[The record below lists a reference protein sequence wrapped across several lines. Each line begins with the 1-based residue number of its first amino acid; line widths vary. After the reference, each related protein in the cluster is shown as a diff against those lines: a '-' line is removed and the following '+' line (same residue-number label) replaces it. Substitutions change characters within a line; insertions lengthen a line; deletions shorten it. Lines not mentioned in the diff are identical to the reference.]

1 MNITDVDLASS
12 PALYPHTFDARGDRV
27 MLVRLSAADYR
38 LSSFLDSRMLAP
50 GMDAAWFDY
59 MPVAVSAERV
69 RPKSLHMIFH
79 TGHVGSTLL
88 SRLLDEVPG
97 VLGLREPHPLRAL
110 ADMADQTP
118 TGEGYLARLK
128 TFLRLWSRGFAAT
141 DAVILKPTSVACRI
155 APDILAASPQT
166 KAVYLHLP
174 AEAYIIAILASA
186 SGQADLKIFEAM
198 RHKRLSAKLGR
209 EVATS
214 GSAGELAAIAWMVE
228 RDSLERAQ
236 AAAGRR
242 VMLLNFETM
251 LADLEGNLAQVLR
264 HFGLPAVAGQLT
276 RSPTLTRYSKA
287 PEQLAFSPEAR
298 AQLMRRARDMF
309 AAEIEKGLLFI
320 TQTQADTRLLR
331 GADVPRFPII

>member
-1 MNITDVDLASS
+1 MHITDADLASS
-12 PALYPHTFDARGDRV
+12 PALYPHSFDVRGDRV

-59 MPVAVSAERV
+59 VPVAVSAERV

-97 VLGLREPHPLRAL
+97 VLGLREPHPLQTL
-110 ADMADQTP
+110 ADMADETP
-118 TGEGYLARLK
+118 GGEGYQARLK
-128 TFLRLWSRGFAAT
+128 TFLRLWSRGFETT
-141 DAVILKPTSVACRI
+141 DAVILKATSVACRI
-155 APDILAASPQT
+155 APDILAASPLT

-174 AEAYIIAILASA
+174 AEAYITAILAGA
-186 SGQADLKIFEAM
+186 SGQADLKYFEAT
-198 RHKRLSAKLGR
+198 RHKRLSAKQGR
-209 EVATS
+209 EIPTY

-228 RDSLERAQ
+228 RDSLERAKV
-236 AAAGRR
+236 AAGGR

-251 LADLEGNLAQVLR
+251 LADLEDNLAQVLH
-264 HFGLPAVAGQLT
+264 HFGLPPVAGQLVKS
-276 RSPTLTRYSKA
+276 RNLSRYSKA

-298 AQLMRRARDMF
+298 AQLMRRSRDMF
-309 AAEIEKGLLFI
+309 AAEIEKGLVLI
-320 TQTQADTRLLR
+320 SKMQLSA
-331 GADVPRFPII
+331 A